1 MGSYQ
6 YTAGEKDV
14 NKVLKYQQE
23 QLNDMAAQLKQGNA
37 SLVARIKDSEELLQ
51 SLGYTLPQAPRKYG
65 ENNAA
70 VPVPVTESWG
80 AIVAQAEKQ
89 VTDAPELEDFLTEAE
104 FQQAYRDLERI
115 DEEFQKC
122 TGLNTTD
129 TAVLL
134 VAAAMQ
140 TLRWVLTPKIGEPYD
155 PSKRLTDKEGDAHVK
170 KYKDAF
176 VEKHKRTG
184 SNPGGWAA
192 EKKSQGH
199 RMRQSEGK
207 TWIEIIE
214 SGVPYDTI
222 KGTAA
227 LGLGIGGTNHRC
239 KTLGHDPI
247 LGWVF
252 GTANILTNT
261 MTLSDLRTYR
271 VEKGYVQPPLIPLP
285 LLIEET
291 AGRIQAD
298 PHLLPAALFRQ
309 AVHYASDLFTKEGLP
324 VPLLGSFHET
334 LAGEL
339 YASQYD
345 FLCFARDAGL
355 ESASAV
361 LSILINMVIGLLHGL
376 YYNEERDG
384 ERKLYEVR
392 TRKILLYANMLSAA
406 GNTAVAAFTKD
417 AKLLDIGGLVV
428 TVSRLYTDS
437 RFIAR
442 AKEEFIQQYLDEEWR
457 RIEKDADDMLYIL

>member
-70 VPVPVTESWG
+70 VPVPVTESWD

-309 AVHYASDLFTKEGLP
+309 AVH
-324 VPLLGSFHET
+324 
-334 LAGEL
+334 
-339 YASQYD
+339 
-345 FLCFARDAGL
+345 
-355 ESASAV
+355 
-361 LSILINMVIGLLHGL
+361 
-376 YYNEERDG
+376 
-384 ERKLYEVR
+384 
-392 TRKILLYANMLSAA
+392 
-406 GNTAVAAFTKD
+406 
-417 AKLLDIGGLVV
+417 
-428 TVSRLYTDS
+428 
-437 RFIAR
+437 
-442 AKEEFIQQYLDEEWR
+442 
-457 RIEKDADDMLYIL
+457 

>member
-51 SLGYTLPQAPRKYG
+51 SLGYTLPQAPRKYV

-70 VPVPVTESWG
+70 VPVPVTESWD

-89 VTDAPELEDFLTEAE
+89 VTDAPELGDFLTEAE

-134 VAAAMQ
+134 VAAALQ

-261 MTLSDLRTYR
+261 MTLSDLCTYR

-345 FLCFARDAGL
+345 FLCFARDTGL

>member
-1 MGSYQ
+1 M
-6 YTAGEKDV
+6 
-14 NKVLKYQQE
+14 
-23 QLNDMAAQLKQGNA
+23 
-37 SLVARIKDSEELLQ
+37 
-51 SLGYTLPQAPRKYG
+51 
-65 ENNAA
+65 
-70 VPVPVTESWG
+70 
-80 AIVAQAEKQ
+80 
-89 VTDAPELEDFLTEAE
+89 
-104 FQQAYRDLERI
+104 
-115 DEEFQKC
+115 
-122 TGLNTTD
+122 
-129 TAVLL
+129 
-134 VAAAMQ
+134 
-140 TLRWVLTPKIGEPYD
+140 
-155 PSKRLTDKEGDAHVK
+155 
-170 KYKDAF
+170 
-176 VEKHKRTG
+176 
-184 SNPGGWAA
+184 
-192 EKKSQGH
+192 
-199 RMRQSEGK
+199 
-207 TWIEIIE
+207 
-214 SGVPYDTI
+214 
-222 KGTAA
+222 
-227 LGLGIGGTNHRC
+227 
-239 KTLGHDPI
+239 
-247 LGWVF
+247 
-252 GTANILTNT
+252 
-261 MTLSDLRTYR
+261 
-271 VEKGYVQPPLIPLP
+271 QPPLIPLP

-457 RIEKDADDMLYIL
+457 RIEKRRGRYAVYSVTRKNFAGETRGTLSPRCIYAAYDCLSEFFLKIAEIYR